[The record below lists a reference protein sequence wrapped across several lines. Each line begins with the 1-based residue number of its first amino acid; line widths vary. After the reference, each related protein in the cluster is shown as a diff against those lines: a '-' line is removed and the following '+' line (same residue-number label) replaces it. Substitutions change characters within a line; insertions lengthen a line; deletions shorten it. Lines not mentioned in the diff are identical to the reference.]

1 MIITILIIVV
11 LIFSAILHEYAH
23 GYAAY
28 LLGDNTA
35 KDAGRLTLNPMAH
48 LDPIGSVLLP
58 ALLLLTKSNFFIA
71 WAKPVPYNPYNLRDQ
86 KTGDLKVALAGPG
99 SNMAIALFFGL
110 FARSLPLAA
119 MEKFEIVKAFL
130 MSDSNAILNLIHG
143 SLANSL
149 FFFSSIIVFVNLGLM
164 LFNLIP
170 MPPLDGSKVVY
181 TILPYRYKALWQQ
194 FESYSFIVLLLLVYL
209 GAFTFI
215 FNFVLFGFR
224 LIVGV

>member
-1 MIITILIIVV
+1 MIITILVIVV

-58 ALLLLTKSNFFIA
+58 ALLLITKSNFFIA

-99 SNMAIALFFGL
+99 SNLVIALFFGL
-110 FARSLPLAA
+110 FARTLPLEA

-130 MSDSNAILNLIHG
+130 MSDSNTILNLIHG
-143 SLANSL
+143 SLASSL
-149 FFFSSIIVFVNLGLM
+149 FFFSSMIVFVNLGLM
-164 LFNLIP
+164 LFNMIP

-181 TILPYRYKALWQQ
+181 TALSYKYKQYWQR
-194 FESYSFIVLLLLVYL
+194 FEQYSFLILILLAFN